1 MLSLLFPPSCL
12 LCGGP
17 TRGLDI
23 LCEDCRSGLPGL
35 SGPRCVR
42 CQESLDDPR
51 TQLCRACG
59 TSIGGFTVA
68 RALGPYE
75 GGWGELIRALKFEGE
90 RLIARFLSGRL
101 AAYLAE
107 EGPFG
112 RIDSITYVPMTGPD
126 RRARG
131 FNQAQLLARGVG
143 KRTSLPVYRT
153 LRKIRRTP
161 PQAGL
166 SAREREKNL
175 HGAFSLIKSGTGK
188 GRILLVDDIYTTG
201 ATVQECSQ
209 ILRSGGYESVYVL
222 TVARA

>member
-42 CQESLDDPR
+42 CQGLLDDPR
-51 TQLCRACG
+51 TELCRACA
-59 TSIGGFTVA
+59 TSIGGFTSA

-75 GGWGELIRALKFEGE
+75 GGWGKLIRALKFKGE
-90 RLIARFLSGRL
+90 RSIAHFLSGRL
-101 AAYLAE
+101 AAYLE
-107 EGPFG
+107 EEPFG

-131 FNQAQLLARGVG
+131 FNQAELLARGVG

-153 LRKIRRTP
+153 LRKVRRTP

-175 HGAFSLIKSGTGK
+175 RGAFSLIKSGR

-201 ATVQECSQ
+201 ATVQECSRS
-209 ILRSGGYESVYVL
+209 LRLGGYESVFVL
-222 TVARA
+222 TMARA